1 MCGIAGIINHRSQYN
16 EAEILNAMCGA
27 MRHRGP
33 DGYGHFE
40 APGILLGHRRLA
52 VIDLT
57 SGNQPLY
64 SEDRSIVLVIN
75 GEIYNF
81 RSLRRELEEKGHHF
95 ATDSDSEVLIHLYE
109 EEGRHFVSRLEGMFA
124 FALWDSRKRCLL
136 LGRDRMGKK
145 PLYYFYRKGTLVF
158 GSELSV
164 LKYHPD
170 FPGALD
176 PDALADYFSL
186 LYVPQPYTVYK
197 DVHVLP
203 AACCMCFEPDR
214 EKTELFPYWA
224 LDFSQKNNSASPGE
238 LAEELRR
245 LVTEAVKKR
254 LIADVPTGVFLS
266 GGIDS
271 NIVTSAA
278 AELLGSQGCRAYTV
292 GFSESRYDERALARQ
307 GAAFINARCGG
318 TLIHREREVDMA
330 DFSLIEELTAHCG
343 QPYADSS
350 ILPTALLSHF
360 AKEEITVA
368 LSGDG
373 ADELFG
379 GYERYLAM
387 ALASKFDK
395 IPLSL
400 RRSALRFISLFPD
413 RGERHLSGRLKR
425 FLRISAAPANER
437 YFAILDRAP
446 AGLRQKLFSEE
457 FLRALTASGTERF
470 CKAAGLLTTP
480 EKGERFSETDLHTY
494 LPGDILPKADISSMA
509 NALEVRS
516 PFLDREVV
524 EFAAALPWNM
534 KLKGKERKH
543 LLKEAFKD
551 HLAPEIRNAPKK
563 GFGVPVAAFL
573 RQQWKNAAEELL
585 FEGPLTTGEFL
596 NVHPLRQLWLEHQS
610 GRLDHSYILWSIIIF
625 ALFLRTHSADLSG
638 IKGI

>member
-1 MCGIAGIINHRSQYN
+1 MCGIAGIINSPENHNAQ
-16 EAEILNAMCGA
+16 ELLNAVCGA

-33 DGYGHFE
+33 DGYGTFT
-40 APGILLGHRRLA
+40 APGVLLGHRRLA
-52 VIDLT
+52 VIDLET
-57 SGNQPLY
+57 GDQPLY

-81 RSLRRELEEKGHHF
+81 QTLRKELEAKGHHF
-95 ATDSDSEVLIHLYE
+95 ATVSDSEVLIHLYE
-109 EEGRHFVSRLEGMFA
+109 EEGDQFVSRLEGMFA
-124 FALWDSRKRCLL
+124 FALWDSRKRRLL

-145 PLYYFYRKGTLVF
+145 PLYYFLHKGTLVF

-164 LKYHPD
+164 LQYHPD
-170 FPGALD
+170 FPCALD

-203 AACCMCFEPDR
+203 KACCMIFEPDR
-214 EKTELFPYWA
+214 EKMALSPYWT
-224 LDFSQKNNSASPGE
+224 LDFSQKNSAASPEE

-245 LVTEAVKKR
+245 LVTEAVRKR
-254 LIADVPTGVFLS
+254 LISDVPTGVFLS

-271 NIVTSAA
+271 NIVTSVA

-292 GFSESRYDERALARQ
+292 GFSESRYDERPLARQ

-318 TLIHREREVDMA
+318 TLIHREREVDLA

-343 QPYADSS
+343 QPYGDSS
-350 ILPTALLSHF
+350 ILPTALLSRF

-387 ALASKFDK
+387 GLASKLDK
-395 IPLSL
+395 CPLFL
-400 RRSALRFISLFPD
+400 RRSALGVISLFPD

-425 FLRISAAPANER
+425 FLRISTAPEKGR

-446 AGLRQKLFSEE
+446 AGLRQSLFSEE
-457 FLRALTASGTERF
+457 FLRSLTASGEERF
-470 CKAAGLLTTP
+470 CKATGLLTTP

-524 EFAAALPWNM
+524 EFAATLPWNM
-534 KLKGKERKH
+534 KLNGKERKY
-543 LLKEAFKD
+543 LLKKAFKD
-551 HLAPEIRNAPKK
+551 HLAPEIQHAPKK

-573 RQQWKNAAEELL
+573 RRQWKNEAAELL
-585 FEGPLTTGEFL
+585 FEGPLATGEFL
-596 NVHPLRQLWLEHQS
+596 NIHTLRRLWQEHQS

-625 ALFLRTHSADLSG
+625 ALFLRTHSSG
-638 IKGI
+638 KGNLI

>member
-1 MCGIAGIINHRSQYN
+1 M
-16 EAEILNAMCGA
+16 
-27 MRHRGP
+27 
-33 DGYGHFE
+33 
-40 APGILLGHRRLA
+40 
-52 VIDLT
+52 
-57 SGNQPLY
+57 
-64 SEDRSIVLVIN
+64 
-75 GEIYNF
+75 
-81 RSLRRELEEKGHHF
+81 LRKELENKGHAF
-95 ATDSDSEVLIHLYE
+95 ATASDSEVLIHLYE
-109 EEGRHFVSRLEGMFA
+109 EEGEHFVERLEGMFA
-124 FALWDSRKRCLL
+124 FALWDSRKRVLL

-145 PLYYFYRKGTLVF
+145 PLYYFLHKGALVF
-158 GSELSV
+158 GSELAV

-170 FPGALD
+170 FPCTID

-186 LYVPQPYTVYK
+186 LYVPQPYTVFKNVYA
-197 DVHVLP
+197 LP
-203 AACCMCFEPDR
+203 AACCMRFEPDR
-214 EKTELFPYWA
+214 EKADIFPYWT
-224 LDFSQKNNSASPGE
+224 LDFSEKNNSASPEE

-245 LVTEAVKKR
+245 LVTEAVRKR

-271 NIVTSAA
+271 NIVTSVA

-307 GAAFINARCGG
+307 GAAAINARCGG
-318 TLIHREREVDMA
+318 NLCHREREVDLA
-330 DFSLIEELTAHCG
+330 DFSLISELTAHCG

-350 ILPTALLSHF
+350 ILPTALLSAF
-360 AKEEITVA
+360 AREEITVA

-387 ALASKFDK
+387 AMAAKLDKF
-395 IPLSL
+395 PLCL
-400 RRSALRFISLFPD
+400 RRSALNFAAFFPD

-425 FLRISAAPANER
+425 FLRISTTPAEER

-446 AGLRQKLFSEE
+446 AQLRQELFSRE
-457 FLRALTASGTERF
+457 FLQAQTASGEERF
-470 CKAAGLLTTP
+470 HGAAGPLTTP
-480 EKGERFSETDLHTY
+480 ESKELFSETDLHTY

-509 NALEVRS
+509 SALEVRS

-524 EFAAALPWNM
+524 EFAAALPWRM
-534 KLKGKERKH
+534 KQKGRVRKY

-596 NVHPLRQLWLEHQS
+596 QVHTLRRLWQEHQS
-610 GRLDHSYILWSIIIF
+610 GRMDHSYCLWSIIIF
-625 ALFLRTHSADLSG
+625 ALFLRTHSENLAAARG
-638 IKGI
+638 I